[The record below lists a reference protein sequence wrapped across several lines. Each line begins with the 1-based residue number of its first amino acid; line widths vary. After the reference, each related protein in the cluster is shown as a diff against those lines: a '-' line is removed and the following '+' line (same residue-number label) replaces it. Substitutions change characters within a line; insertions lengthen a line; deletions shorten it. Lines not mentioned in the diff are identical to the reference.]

1 MNAWN
6 YIKAFSTWV
15 WGCARAWIEIGHR
28 VQSLERRLQN
38 QSAAHVRDD
47 ERLRTALTAAVASAK
62 ADRNKIHARIDE
74 LDRTQQNRIDDW
86 AQQLSGQINQV
97 YITVATSPVRNR

>member
-6 YIKAFSTWV
+6 YVRAFSTWV

-28 VQSLERRLQN
+28 VQALEGRLQN
-38 QSAAHVRDD
+38 LSDAYVRDD
-47 ERLRTALTAAVASAK
+47 EHLRAALTTAVESAK
-62 ADRNKIHARIDE
+62 ADRNRIHARIDE
-74 LDRTQQNRIDDW
+74 LDRAQQNRIDDW

-97 YITVATSPVRNR
+97 YITVATSKVRNR